1 MDERRGQGTTT
12 FDSCGFVQWDLVHH
26 DATPAIVQNSGS
38 LLLNGN
44 EFQSAGVQL
53 HIGAE
58 AKKTVVSANIGVGPL
73 NITGAKGGAV
83 IANNAF
89 DHAAAGAVDEVDA
102 RSEPP
107 SLRARL
113 LELGSLLE
121 ERLISQAEYD
131 AARRSALGI

>member
-1 MDERRGQGTTT
+1 MRE
-12 FDSCGFVQWDLVHH
+12 
-26 DATPAIVQNSGS
+26 SGS

-53 HIGAE
+53 HIGPA
-58 AKKTVVSANIGVGPL
+58 AKKTVVSANVGVGPL

-83 IANNAF
+83 IGNNAF
-89 DHAAAGAVDEVDA
+89 DDANSEAVDKADMQIG
-102 RSEPP
+102 SL

-113 LELGSLLE
+113 LELGSLLG
-121 ERLISQAEYD
+121 ERLISQGEYD